1 MGAGSRGVIG
11 WVVAVAIAGGSANAW
26 AAPPRLP
33 VQRPTGMDT
42 MPSVKDAQTIV
53 AAVKIVDARAR
64 ASYEAG
70 EYSAAAEQWENAHA
84 LLGMEI
90 GLDVERQELA
100 FHLAHAHIHANSSD
114 NDPQRLERARTLL
127 WGYVAHLQRP
137 DHTPTAEERERIDRS
152 GELIE
157 IVEYR
162 LRDARV
168 REISERPMPPSDELP
183 RRHAAAPEDEA
194 RARGMIGG
202 GATGM
207 VVGLLGV
214 ALGGAVVRG
223 GGNDQGGAAALGLGG
238 AFFTAGAVVLG
249 VGLAE
254 LRRVRIQPTL
264 ARSSGGLALS
274 GRF

>member
-1 MGAGSRGVIG
+1 MAAGARGIVG
-11 WVVAVAIAGGSANAW
+11 CVVGVAIACGSANAW

-42 MPSVKDAQTIV
+42 MPSVKDAETIV
-53 AAVKIVDARAR
+53 AAVKLVDARAR

-70 EYSAAAEQWENAHA
+70 EYAAAAEQWESAHV
-84 LLGMEI
+84 LLGMEV
-90 GLDVERQELA
+90 GLDVERQEVA
-100 FHLAHAHIHANSSD
+100 FHLAHAHIHANSAD

-137 DHTPTAEERERIDRS
+137 EHTPTAEERDRIDRS

-168 REISERPMPPSDELP
+168 RELDAQPMPPDTGALP
-183 RRHAAAPEDEA
+183 RRHAAALADES

-207 VVGLLGV
+207 AVGVVSM
-214 ALGGAVVRG
+214 AIG
-223 GGNDQGGAAALGLGG
+223 GGLVQGERNQGGVAALGIGG
-238 AFFTAGAVVLG
+238 ALFTAGAVVLG
-249 VGLAE
+249 IGLAE
-254 LRRVRIQPTL
+254 LRRVRVQPAL
-264 ARSSGGLALS
+264 ARSSAGLTLA

>member
-1 MGAGSRGVIG
+1 MS
-11 WVVAVAIAGGSANAW
+11 VAIAGGAANAW

-42 MPSVKDAQTIV
+42 MPSVKDAETIV
-53 AAVKIVDARAR
+53 AAVKLVDARAR
-64 ASYEAG
+64 ASYDAG
-70 EYSAAAEQWENAHA
+70 EYSAAAEQWESAHT
-84 LLGMEI
+84 LLGMEV

-100 FHLAHAHIHANSSD
+100 FHLAHAHIHANSAD

-168 REISERPMPPSDELP
+168 RAMGEHPMPPDGRELP
-183 RRHAAAPEDEA
+183 RRRAAVAPHDET
-194 RARGMIGG
+194 RPRGMIGG

-207 VVGLLGV
+207 VIGV
-214 ALGGAVVRG
+214 VSIAIGGALVKGRA
-223 GGNDQGGAAALGLGG
+223 DQGGVAALGIGG
-238 AFFTAGAVVLG
+238 ALFTAGAVVLG
-249 VGLAE
+249 IGLAE
-254 LRRVRIQPTL
+254 LRRVRVRPTL
-264 ARSSGGLALS
+264 ARSSAGLAFS

>member
-1 MGAGSRGVIG
+1 MV
-11 WVVAVAIAGGSANAW
+11 IAGGSANAW
-26 AAPPRLP
+26 AGPPPRLP

-42 MPSVKDAQTIV
+42 MPSVKDAETIV

-64 ASYEAG
+64 ASYDAG
-70 EYSAAAEQWENAHA
+70 EYSAAAELWETAHS
-84 LLGMEI
+84 LLGMEV
-90 GLDVERQELA
+90 GLDVERQEVA

-137 DHTPTAEERERIDRS
+137 EHTPTAEERERIDRS

-168 REISERPMPPSDELP
+168 REVVDRPMPDGDELP
-183 RRHAAAPEDEA
+183 RRHAAAPDDDQ
-194 RARGMIGG
+194 RPRGMIGG

-207 VVGLLGV
+207 VVGLVSV
-214 ALGGAVVRG
+214 AIGGALVRG
-223 GGNDQGGAAALGLGG
+223 HDHDQGGVAALGIGG
-238 AFFTAGAVVLG
+238 ALFTAGAVVLG

-254 LRRVRIQPTL
+254 LRRVRVQPTF
-264 ARSSGGLALS
+264 ARNSAGLALG

>member
-1 MGAGSRGVIG
+1 MV
-11 WVVAVAIAGGSANAW
+11 IAGGSANAW

-42 MPSVKDAQTIV
+42 MPSVKDAETIV

-70 EYSAAAEQWENAHA
+70 EYAAAAEQWENAHS
-84 LLGMEI
+84 LLGMEV
-90 GLDVERQELA
+90 GLDIERQELA

-137 DHTPTAEERERIDRS
+137 EHTPSAEERDRIDRS

-168 REISERPMPPSDELP
+168 RDIDERAMPTTDELP
-183 RRHAAAPEDEA
+183 RRHAVAPDDE
-194 RARGMIGG
+194 RRPRGMIGG

-207 VVGLLGV
+207 VVGLVSV
-214 ALGGAVVRG
+214 AIGGAIVRG
-223 GGNDQGGAAALGLGG
+223 HGNDQGGVAALGIGG
-238 AFFTAGAVVLG
+238 ALFTAGAVVLG
-249 VGLAE
+249 IGLAE
-254 LRRVRIQPTL
+254 LRRVRVQPTL
-264 ARSSGGLALS
+264 ARSSAGLALS